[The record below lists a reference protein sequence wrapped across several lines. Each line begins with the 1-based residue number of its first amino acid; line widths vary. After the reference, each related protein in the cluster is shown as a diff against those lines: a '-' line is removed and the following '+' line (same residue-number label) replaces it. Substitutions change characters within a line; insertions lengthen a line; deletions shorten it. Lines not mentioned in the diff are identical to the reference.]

1 MDQKLIDRINELARK
16 KKVSGL
22 SDEELLEQQ
31 LLRQRYLEE
40 FRAGFKQRL
49 ESVKVIDEDGN
60 DITPTNRIPKT
71 MN

>member
-49 ESVKVIDEDGN
+49 DSVKVVDEDGN
-60 DITPTNRIPKT
+60 DITPIKRKPNT

>member
-1 MDQKLIDRINELARK
+1 MDQKLINRINELARK
-16 KKVSGL
+16 KKESGL
-22 SDEELLEQQ
+22 NDDEIVEQQ

-49 ESVKVIDEDGN
+49 ESVKVVDEDGN
-60 DITPTNRIPKT
+60 DITPSKRKPNT